1 MTGSRGS
8 LTARL
13 IARDLHHYR
22 WLILG
27 TAIAG
32 AASLVLTRFGD
43 GDGISTGPN
52 VGFLLLLT
60 TVIVLGVA
68 LPMLVLKEHE
78 TRSDLFVLSL
88 PVSAAQYSFAKVA
101 SALAAFLLPWTAL
114 TGGAAAV
121 TALSP
126 APDGSLPF
134 FVATMTFLLVN
145 FCLLMALTVI
155 TRSEPAAIAGILVTN
170 FSVTVFMSR
179 LARLPGVAGRS
190 KDAVATWSPEVLAV
204 LAVEL
209 VVILLSLAL
218 AFYVP
223 SRRRDAL

>member
-114 TGGAAAV
+114 TGGAVAV

-155 TRSEPAAIAGILVTN
+155 TRSEPAAIAGILLTN
-170 FSVTVFMSR
+170 FSVTIFLSR
-179 LARLPGVAGRS
+179 LARLTGVAGRS
-190 KDAVATWSPEVLAV
+190 KEAVATWTPEILTV
-204 LAVEL
+204 LAVEVAL
-209 VVILLSLAL
+209 ILLSLAL

-223 SRRRDAL
+223 SRRRDAF